1 MPVEG
6 TRATDVAVLRRFH
19 FRRFHQFSF
28 SRRALLRGL
37 GLSAGIA
44 PFLPL
49 LNASGQEPKRPKRLL
64 LIYTPDGSSDGVDW
78 KPQGTETSFTM
89 HAMHAPLE
97 PFKSKL
103 VIPWGLKMSASGA
116 GEQHAFG
123 MAGLW
128 DLYLAGF
135 NCLSVAST
143 EGKHFGPGG
152 TLARL
157 LNQISNWR

>member
-1 MPVEG
+1 M
-6 TRATDVAVLRRFH
+6 RAPRG
-19 FRRFHQFSF
+19 QGIGF

-97 PFKSKL
+97 PFKPKL
-103 VIPWGLKMSASGA
+103 VIPWGLNMSAAGA

-128 DLYLAGF
+128 TAAILHD
-135 NCLSVAST
+135 
-143 EGKHFGPGG
+143 P
-152 TLARL
+152 
-157 LNQISNWR
+157 QP